1 MAARLCCPG
10 VTDPGA
16 ASLDRDTQ
24 CPRIEVASVRKLPRR
39 YCGSE
44 RMSARACVC
53 VCVCVRTC
61 CFFLAGPLDFS
72 CIYITDLFI
81 KKM

>member
-53 VCVCVRTC
+53 VCVCVHARVVS
-61 CFFLAGPLDFS
+61 FWLDLS
-72 CIYITDLFI
+72 ILVAFI
-81 KKM
+81 